1 MINLQK
7 IFIMRKNNTTFVGM
21 STNTTNT
28 YGIAKQIFETLGL
41 KEDTIAP
48 VHPDNLKTFRKHLS
62 EMIKRQKSNN
72 KYATR
77 LVGDKVM
84 IIRIQ

>member
-1 MINLQK
+1 
-7 IFIMRKNNTTFVGM
+7 MRKNNTIFVGM
-21 STNTTNT
+21 SNNTTNT
-28 YGIAKQIFETLGL
+28 YSIAKHIFETLGL
-41 KEDTIAP
+41 KEDTIVSVP
-48 VHPDNLKTFRKHLS
+48 LDNLKTFRKHLS
-62 EMIKRQKSNN
+62 EMIRRQKSNH